1 MRERKSELSSFSHE
15 ALRAPGSPPKKR
27 DISPPL
33 LFSWKSRLG
42 KVKLL
47 REQVE
52 REASSG
58 DSDNCWEHYGR
69 AAGKTVTSRRQGQTS
84 RGSGFH

>member
-1 MRERKSELSSFSHE
+1 MKHSELLGVPQRSMTETS
-15 ALRAPGSPPKKR
+15 
-27 DISPPL
+27 ISPPL
-33 LFSWKSRLG
+33 LFPCERRLG
-42 KVKLL
+42 KAKLL

-58 DSDNCWEHYGR
+58 DSDDWWEHYRR
-69 AAGKTVTSRRQGQTS
+69 AAGKTVTSGRQGQTS